1 MKKKSLFSKSLILA
15 ILLFVGLVPV
25 MAQISE
31 GEPYSRTIRTGNR
44 PAYGD
49 WGIFIGPS
57 FSEITQMLDKDISW
71 RGLPLVNI
79 KYYKDDNMELRLG
92 LQLSKTKD
100 KVKGDLKVNNRRWK
114 KEEENFLV
122 EKWGKMKV
130 SSISKK
136 INRTEGAIK
145 RKAVRLNLGVQMQ
158 WYSVNEVAYMFGF
171 SKRKVIFLIQTGKIN
186 YLRDKT
192 KKKRY
197 MIDEDSLM
205 KFMKEYQNLWD
216 TRKLTINIYQKK
228 PNWFKEKEISDK
240 NISIKKH
247 NYWSETETKILI
259 DRYHKG
265 WTLESIAEEIGRSKC
280 SVKNKLVKID
290 YGRKVTF

>member
-100 KVKGDLKVNNRRWK
+100 KVKGDLMEGDNKDVPVKYVNGESYYRLTPG
-114 KEEENFLV
+114 FAYHF
-122 EKWGKMKV
+122 
-130 SSISKK
+130 SSK
-136 INRTEGAIK
+136 NLLDVYVGA
-145 RKAVRLNLGVQMQ
+145 NLPIGL
-158 WYSVNEVAYMFGF
+158 SSERNVNEYDGEPVMFAVNVDGVDCGDF
-171 SKRKVIFLIQTGKIN
+171 TELFLSLTDDDCEIIN
-186 YLRDKT
+186 HFGSMFPKAITHDKP
-192 KKKRY
+192 KY
-197 MIDEDSLM
+197 FL
-205 KFMKEYQNLWD
+205 
-216 TRKLTINIYQKK
+216 
-228 PNWFKEKEISDK
+228 
-240 NISIKKH
+240 
-247 NYWSETETKILI
+247 
-259 DRYHKG
+259 G
-265 WTLESIAEEIGRSKC
+265 GR
-280 SVKNKLVKID
+280 V
-290 YGRKVTF
+290 Y

>member
-15 ILLFVGLVPV
+15 ILLFVGIVPV

-100 KVKGDLKVNNRRWK
+100 KIKGNLMEGDNKDVPVKYVNGESYYRLTPG
-114 KEEENFLV
+114 FAYHF
-122 EKWGKMKV
+122 
-130 SSISKK
+130 SSK
-136 INRTEGAIK
+136 NLLDVYVGA
-145 RKAVRLNLGVQMQ
+145 NLPLGL
-158 WYSVNEVAYMFGF
+158 SSERNVNEYDGENYFTQKRTSFEIGLGAFIGLQCFVADLPVAIGFEYGF
-171 SKRKVIFLIQTGKIN
+171 SGMKYFGQKYENI
-186 YLRDKT
+186 
-192 KKKRY
+192 
-197 MIDEDSLM
+197 MIDEDG
-205 KFMKEYQNLWD
+205 KEQTFYTED
-216 TRKLTINIYQKK
+216 SYIGDAVYSKLNSSNGYFGSDFRITLSYF
-228 PNWFKEKEISDK
+228 FK
-240 NISIKKH
+240 
-247 NYWSETETKILI
+247 
-259 DRYHKG
+259 
-265 WTLESIAEEIGRSKC
+265 
-280 SVKNKLVKID
+280 
-290 YGRKVTF
+290 